1 MEVLGIIFLVILALV
16 VLFAIGVFVMSIPD
30 YARYRRVRRM

>member
-1 MEVLGIIFLVILALV
+1 MQILGIIFLVILALIVLTGIVV
-16 VLFAIGVFVMSIPD
+16 VLFSLPD